1 MKLEFE
7 LPPLS
12 EYDPVRT
19 EIMLGINQLHALLAE
34 GPAAFALAL
43 QQGVSPSL
51 AQAIRD
57 RVFFGP
63 TRRERITTVE
73 PVRAT
78 YQRSTVDNPGPVG
91 MALLDMILVRLGDIP
106 VRANALRALQD
117 AGIAHG
123 TARFL
128 WSEWMELVRGD
139 VPGYLQRVLRGL
151 QHPVPEYDSNTVQ
164 STKAI
169 KYRKK
174 ERKVFGF
181 KPDLASV
188 LAAET
193 PRGRTPA
200 ELAAEQPRQSTPFD
214 KAIELRSAN

>member
-1 MKLEFE
+1 MH
-7 LPPLS
+7 
-12 EYDPVRT
+12 
-19 EIMLGINQLHALLAE
+19 GH
-34 GPAAFALAL
+34 
-43 QQGVSPSL
+43 
-51 AQAIRD
+51 
-57 RVFFGP
+57 
-63 TRRERITTVE
+63 
-73 PVRAT
+73 
-78 YQRSTVDNPGPVG
+78 
-91 MALLDMILVRLGDIP
+91 
-106 VRANALRALQD
+106 

-128 WSEWMELVRGD
+128 WTEWMELVRGD
-139 VPGYLQRVLRGL
+139 VPGYLQRVLRGS

>member
-1 MKLEFE
+1 
-7 LPPLS
+7 
-12 EYDPVRT
+12 
-19 EIMLGINQLHALLAE
+19 
-34 GPAAFALAL
+34 
-43 QQGVSPSL
+43 
-51 AQAIRD
+51 
-57 RVFFGP
+57 
-63 TRRERITTVE
+63 
-73 PVRAT
+73 
-78 YQRSTVDNPGPVG
+78 
-91 MALLDMILVRLGDIP
+91 
-106 VRANALRALQD
+106 
-117 AGIAHG
+117 
-123 TARFL
+123 
-128 WSEWMELVRGD
+128 MELVRGD